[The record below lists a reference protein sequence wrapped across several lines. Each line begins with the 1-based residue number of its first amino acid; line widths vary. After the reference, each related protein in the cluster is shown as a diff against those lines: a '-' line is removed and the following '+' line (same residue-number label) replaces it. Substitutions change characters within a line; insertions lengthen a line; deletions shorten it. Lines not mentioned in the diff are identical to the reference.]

1 MNLKA
6 SDIYGEWYFK
16 VEKVVV
22 VGECVLRGVCVG
34 GGKDQHVGNRE
45 CLTDDPLAQ
54 IRLAMPLLKK

>member
-22 VGECVLRGVCVG
+22 AGECVLRGVCVG
-34 GGKDQHVGNRE
+34 GGQGPTCWKSIIFN
-45 CLTDDPLAQ
+45 LTTNL
-54 IRLAMPLLKK
+54 IR

>member
-34 GGKDQHVGNRE
+34 WGGGVGGGGGGGGGGGQGPT
-45 CLTDDPLAQ
+45 CW
-54 IRLAMPLLKK
+54 KS

>member
-34 GGKDQHVGNRE
+34 GGQGPTCWKS
-45 CLTDDPLAQ
+45 
-54 IRLAMPLLKK
+54 

>member
-22 VGECVLRGVCVG
+22 AGECVLRGVCVG
-34 GGKDQHVGNRE
+34 GGQGPTCWKS
-45 CLTDDPLAQ
+45 
-54 IRLAMPLLKK
+54 

>member
-34 GGKDQHVGNRE
+34 GGGGGK
-45 CLTDDPLAQ
+45 AQ
-54 IRLAMPLLKK
+54 NGGKW